1 MMRYLALVPLLVG
14 TLFAAEETRRF
25 EHTNEQFAITLP
37 ADWKEVDATNAP
49 YARKVLGSQT
59 NTSRAYQLTSETN
72 FDAVVFVEIDE
83 DWRISELE
91 LGLLH
96 MENVRK
102 QFLTAIELTGLRVL
116 DAAFYTNRLELR
128 ISATADYGK
137 IGNTRQLIGWHFTD
151 KGTYSVTCV
160 APLEHYKTVGPT
172 FTKALD
178 TFHIDPSLKYKPREL
193 TKKDSENPPKVV
205 RLSIGWIFGLGAFGL
220 FLCRRWF
227 TRVNSDEV

>member
-1 MMRYLALVPLLVG
+1 MMRHLALFPLLAG

-25 EHTNEQFAITLP
+25 EHTNEHFVITLT
-37 ADWKEVDATNAP
+37 ADWNEVDATNAP

-59 NTSRAYQLTSETN
+59 NLTHAYQLTSETN

-91 LGLLH
+91 LGLFH
-96 MENVRK
+96 MESVRK
-102 QFLTAIELTGLRVL
+102 QFLTALELTGLRVL
-116 DAAFYTNRLELR
+116 DSAFYTNRLELR

-137 IGNTRQLIGWHFTD
+137 IGHTRQLIGWHFTE

-160 APLEHYKTVGPT
+160 APIEHYKTVGPA

-178 TFHIDPSLKYKPREL
+178 TFHIDASLKYRPREL
-193 TKKDSENPPKVV
+193 TKDTSKDPPKVV
-205 RLSIGWIFGLGAFGL
+205 RLRLGWVFGFGALVL